1 MANDEIE
8 LKQSFSATLE
18 NVDRAAEK
26 IQQFL
31 IKTGIKDRSFNIILG
46 MREALINAVTHGNGS
61 DSKKKVTFRLQM
73 EGHNLIMEV
82 EDEGRGFDWNACL
95 MKPLPSRE
103 ESGRGLAIMKRT
115 FTSIEFNEKGNRLIL
130 EKMI

>member
-1 MANDEIE
+1 ME

-18 NVDRAAEK
+18 NVDKAAEK
-26 IQQFL
+26 IKQFL
-31 IKTGIKDRSFNIILG
+31 IVNGIKEQSFNIVLG

-61 DSKKKVTFRLQM
+61 NSQKKVTFSLQL

-82 EDEGRGFDWNACL
+82 EDEGEGFDWNTCL
-95 MKPLPSRE
+95 LKTLPSRE

-115 FTSIEFNEKGNRLIL
+115 FTSIEYNEKGNRLIL
-130 EKMI
+130 EIRI